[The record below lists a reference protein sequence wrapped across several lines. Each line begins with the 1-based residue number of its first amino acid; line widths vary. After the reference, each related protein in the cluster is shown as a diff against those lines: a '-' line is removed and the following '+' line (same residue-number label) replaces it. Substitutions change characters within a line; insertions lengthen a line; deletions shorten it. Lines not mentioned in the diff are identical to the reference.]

1 MQTCPT
7 QCRDW
12 LCNCDDNSNNLRSGT
27 HGACVISP
35 TSFIA
40 FRNAIFIPIE
50 YPCLLELLISIWEP
64 KDSE

>member
-27 HGACVISP
+27 HGACVISS

-40 FRNAIFIPIE
+40 FRNAIFIPID
-50 YPCLLELLISIWEP
+50 PCLLELLISIWVP